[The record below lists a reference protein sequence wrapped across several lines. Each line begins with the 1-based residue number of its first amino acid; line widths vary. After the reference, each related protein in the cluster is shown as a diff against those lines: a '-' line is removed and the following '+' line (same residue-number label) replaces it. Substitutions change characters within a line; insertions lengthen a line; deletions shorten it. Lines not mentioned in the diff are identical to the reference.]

1 MADFD
6 VTEGLLASG
15 ELLLT
20 KKQSPAQ
27 REAAQVRPT
36 MHCAFTP
43 SSLTNDPNPIHFA
56 AQTANDFG
64 ITTAIT
70 RDMAASIP
78 AHIPERSAAPIGRAR
93 SPTIRAS
100 SSALSS
106 GIPCKRA

>member
-56 AQTANDFG
+56 DSNCKRLRYYHSHHPGHGGIDTCPYPRAFCCSNWTSAFANDTGELLCVVFG
-64 ITTAIT
+64 N
-70 RDMAASIP
+70 SV
-78 AHIPERSAAPIGRAR
+78 
-93 SPTIRAS
+93 
-100 SSALSS
+100 
-106 GIPCKRA
+106 